1 VRHEVLGQVG
11 KARFGLLAAAA
22 AIALACS
29 SPTSTRSPTAPA
41 APPAVVI
48 SRPGASLADPAE
60 GAPLPESASPPTPC
74 LSAAPCEAKASL
86 TVIAWEAEERDA
98 RERARRRGLPLLI
111 YVRADWSATALEME
125 RKAWADPRVAEVSRR
140 FVALKL
146 DVSSAE
152 GNAELYAQRYGIE
165 RIPSTLIV
173 DIDGRTLAILAG
185 PTSPFVLLSA
195 MRRALE

>member
-1 VRHEVLGQVG
+1 M
-11 KARFGLLAAAA
+11 LAAMAA
-22 AIALACS
+22 LALACS
-29 SPTSTRSPTAPA
+29 STSGTPAPA
-41 APPAVVI
+41 APPAVAI
-48 SRPGASLADPAE
+48 SRLGAEPADPAE
-60 GAPLPESASPPTPC
+60 GAQIPASALSPAPC
-74 LSAAPCEAKASL
+74 LSADPCEAKASL
-86 TVIAWEAEERDA
+86 AVIAWETEERDA

-152 GNAELYAQRYGIE
+152 GDAELYAQRYGVP

-173 DIDGRTLAILAG
+173 DPGGRTLAILAG
-185 PTSPFVLLSA
+185 PASPGVLLSA
-195 MRRALE
+195 MQQAIE